1 MHMMGR
7 KENTQGRLFCY
18 SVNLSKMARR
28 DHPLRK
34 ITELIDFDFI
44 YNEVEDMYG

>member
-1 MHMMGR
+1 MMGR
-7 KENTQGRLFCY
+7 KENTQERLFCY
-18 SVNLSKMARR
+18 SVNLSKRVRR

-34 ITELIDFDFI
+34 IAELIDFDFI

>member
-7 KENTQGRLFCY
+7 KENTQERLFCN
-18 SVNLSKMARR
+18 SVNLSKRVRR

-34 ITELIDFDFI
+34 IAELIDFDFI